1 MVRFMRQEYFR
12 PSVADRQN
20 REAWEAAGAPDG
32 RERARRLAK
41 RILETHRPVAID
53 PAVDGEIR
61 KRFTILPLGL
71 SRELNDS
78 LRTQFP
84 GISP

>member
-1 MVRFMRQEYFR
+1 M
-12 PSVADRQN
+12 ADRQN

-32 RERARRLAK
+32 RERVRRLAK

-61 KRFTILPLGL
+61 KRFTILMDRFSYSPG
-71 SRELNDS
+71 SMPMNDTS
-78 LRTQFP
+78 
-84 GISP
+84 